1 MISNITCNANIRNTI
16 FSTLNIAN
24 IEGFHKVNDHQYGC
38 IIEDD
43 NGIRRYARIGVIVA
57 AIREDCTAD
66 DLMRAEIDEYQ
77 AKQVKKEE
85 TAKKRKE
92 KAEKDKAKRA
102 AEKEKTKAA
111 AE

>member
-16 FSTLNIAN
+16 FNTLNIAN

-102 AEKEKTKAA
+102 AEKEKAKAA